1 MQEQLANITQQNDN
15 AIKEKDKILGDKE
28 ELKKCLK
35 EKVEQ
40 LQDQEALQKKYKE
53 LETEKKVLEAENAR
67 VVEEIDDLEK
77 KRYMRKISQDV
88 LIKCLFSID
97 NLHDRV

>member
-1 MQEQLANITQQNDN
+1 ME
-15 AIKEKDKILGDKE
+15 EKDKILGDKE
-28 ELKKCLK
+28 ELKKRLK
-35 EKVEQ
+35 EKEEQ

-53 LETEKKVLEAENAR
+53 LETEKDELEAENAR
-67 VVEEIDDLEK
+67 AAKEIDDLEK

-88 LIKCLFSID
+88 LIKCLFSMD

>member
-1 MQEQLANITQQNDN
+1 MQVQLANITQQNDN

-53 LETEKKVLEAENAR
+53 LETEKEELEAENAR
-67 VVEEIDDLEK
+67 VVEEIDDLKK

-88 LIKCLFSID
+88 FIKCLFSID
-97 NLHDRV
+97 NLHGRV

>member
-53 LETEKKVLEAENAR
+53 LETEKKVLEVENAR
-67 VVEEIDDLEK
+67 EIDDLEK

-88 LIKCLFSID
+88 FIKCLFSID
-97 NLHDRV
+97 NLHGRV

>member
-1 MQEQLANITQQNDN
+1 MELVQEQLANITQQNDN
-15 AIKEKDKILGDKE
+15 AIREKDKILGDKE

-53 LETEKKVLEAENAR
+53 LETEKKVLEVENAR
-67 VVEEIDDLEK
+67 EIDDLEK

>member
-1 MQEQLANITQQNDN
+1 MQEQVANITQQNDN

-53 LETEKKVLEAENAR
+53 LETEKKVLKVENAR
-67 VVEEIDDLEK
+67 EIDDLKK

-88 LIKCLFSID
+88 FIKCLFSID
-97 NLHDRV
+97 NLHGRV

>member
-1 MQEQLANITQQNDN
+1 MELVQEQLANITQQNDN
-15 AIKEKDKILGDKE
+15 AIREKDKILGDKE

-53 LETEKKVLEAENAR
+53 LETEKKVLEVENAR
-67 VVEEIDDLEK
+67 EIDDLKK

-88 LIKCLFSID
+88 FIKCLFSID